1 MDDDR
6 HVLTLR
12 IDRNLHLLAKFEALK
27 RGDSYT
33 KWVCE
38 AIRQRLERD
47 VFSKD

>member
-12 IDRNLHLLAKFEALK
+12 IDRSLWLVAKMESLRRNESFV
-27 RGDSYT
+27 

-47 VFSKD
+47 VLNKD